1 MPTDPIDVSI
11 VLCAT
16 GDGRSIEAA
25 LAAAERA
32 IAGSR
37 GEIVVA
43 GLTDAALAEQLRCR
57 VPGAVILVAEQP
69 ISAAAARKRG
79 AAAARGKRLL
89 VVDRDAIVPA
99 AWIDRQEVQAAP
111 VAVAS
116 SPEGACRPAQSTG
129 WRRLLAWLP
138 STRPALNPPQKRLT
152 LPAAPGPNLIQEG
165 MDCLARGDDDG
176 AILHFRQAM
185 ADMPQ
190 PPLRVFLA
198 LANIL
203 FRLER
208 LDEADALYRELAA
221 RFPNMQHGHAG
232 SARVLLAHQT
242 WQAALEA
249 WSDVAER
256 FPEASEARLGM
267 AESLVKLGR
276 FDEAEARLEEAA
288 GRWPEEVSIL
298 IARARLAAEAGQHR
312 VACDRWQ
319 AALERAPGNLTARAG
334 CVRALIDVVDVAA
347 AQRVFDT
354 AGDGSLTP
362 WYRSILADI
371 HAASFD
377 WPAALDVFR
386 EITASAP
393 DDLAVGLREALF
405 LVRAAGYTCEPSHL
419 DRAVAICESLV
430 GRFPHSLRAR
440 AALAEGYCMASRD
453 DDAIRVIDR
462 LPQARI
468 TNTDVAKLKA
478 WRLARA
484 GDVAGAKEIWQT
496 IERGHYLP
504 AIHAPPGTLEPLGDR
519 PIEPGPG
526 EVLLF
531 TVIRDEAWRLP
542 WFLATYRKLGV
553 DRFFVVDN
561 GSTDGGAEHLLGQ
574 PDVHLFP
581 TSASYAAAM
590 SGMRWINEL
599 VDRYGA
605 GHWCLYVDVD
615 ELLVVPGIE
624 DHGLRPLLD
633 SMELRGQEAL
643 RAFML
648 DMHGPT
654 ADHRPECRPG
664 DDPLPLFPLFDATH
678 HPFGAVECPYRQMSG
693 GIRRLAGTTCDL
705 TKTPIIRGGRSIRF
719 LSSSHR
725 TTPGVLA
732 DVTGVLLHFKL
743 AGAPAT
749 WTMDAIG
756 DRRPGCVRRHLAD
769 SMPGRRGDEA
779 RAFMGPTTVRY
790 ESSRQLLALGL
801 LECPEDFLAG
811 LSQTRHDHGA

>member
-1 MPTDPIDVSI
+1 MPTDLIDVSI

-116 SPEGACRPAQSTG
+116 SPEGACRPAQATG
-129 WRRLLAWLP
+129 WRRFLAWLP
-138 STRPALNPPQKRLT
+138 STRPARNPLQKPLT

-221 RFPNMQHGHAG
+221 RFPNMHHGHAG

-242 WQAALEA
+242 WQAAIEA

-276 FDEAEARLEEAA
+276 FDEAEALLEQAA
-288 GRWPEEVSIL
+288 NRWPEEVSIL
-298 IARARLAAEAGQHR
+298 IARARLAAEMGQHR

-319 AALERAPGNLTARAG
+319 AALELAPGNLTARAG

-347 AQRVFDT
+347 ARRVFDA

-386 EITASAP
+386 EITTSAPRTASAP
-393 DDLAVGLREALF
+393 ESTTVTPFSAAAS
-405 LVRAAGYTCEPSHL
+405 RAAGT
-419 DRAVAICESLV
+419 
-430 GRFPHSLRAR
+430 
-440 AALAEGYCMASRD
+440 
-453 DDAIRVIDR
+453 
-462 LPQARI
+462 
-468 TNTDVAKLKA
+468 
-478 WRLARA
+478 
-484 GDVAGAKEIWQT
+484 
-496 IERGHYLP
+496 
-504 AIHAPPGTLEPLGDR
+504 
-519 PIEPGPG
+519 
-526 EVLLF
+526 
-531 TVIRDEAWRLP
+531 
-542 WFLATYRKLGV
+542 
-553 DRFFVVDN
+553 
-561 GSTDGGAEHLLGQ
+561 GS
-574 PDVHLFP
+574 
-581 TSASYAAAM
+581 
-590 SGMRWINEL
+590 
-599 VDRYGA
+599 
-605 GHWCLYVDVD
+605 
-615 ELLVVPGIE
+615 
-624 DHGLRPLLD
+624 
-633 SMELRGQEAL
+633 
-643 RAFML
+643 
-648 DMHGPT
+648 
-654 ADHRPECRPG
+654 
-664 DDPLPLFPLFDATH
+664 
-678 HPFGAVECPYRQMSG
+678 
-693 GIRRLAGTTCDL
+693 
-705 TKTPIIRGGRSIRF
+705 
-719 LSSSHR
+719 
-725 TTPGVLA
+725 
-732 DVTGVLLHFKL
+732 
-743 AGAPAT
+743 
-749 WTMDAIG
+749 
-756 DRRPGCVRRHLAD
+756 
-769 SMPGRRGDEA
+769 
-779 RAFMGPTTVRY
+779 
-790 ESSRQLLALGL
+790 
-801 LECPEDFLAG
+801 
-811 LSQTRHDHGA
+811 

>member
-11 VLCAT
+11 VLYAT
-16 GDGRSIEAA
+16 GDGRSIDAS
-25 LAAAERA
+25 LAVAERA
-32 IAGSR
+32 IEGRR

-43 GLTDAALAEQLRCR
+43 GLTDAALADQLRCR
-57 VPGAVILVAEQP
+57 LPGAVILVAEQP

-89 VVDRDAIVPA
+89 VVDRDSVVPA

-111 VAVAS
+111 SAVAGS
-116 SPEGACRPAQSTG
+116 LEGACRPAAAAG
-129 WRRLLAWLP
+129 WRCLLAWLP
-138 STRPALNPPQKRLT
+138 STRPARNPLRKPLA
-152 LPAAPGPNLIQEG
+152 LPAPPGLHLIQEG
-165 MDCLARGDDDG
+165 MDCLARGDDDD
-176 AILHFRQAM
+176 AILHFRQVM

-190 PPLRVFLA
+190 PPPRVFLA

-203 FRLER
+203 FRMER
-208 LDEADALYRELAA
+208 LDEADSLYRELAI
-221 RFPNMQHGHAG
+221 RFPNMHQGHAG
-232 SARVLLAHQT
+232 SARVLLAFQT
-242 WQAALEA
+242 WQAAFEA

-256 FPEASEARLGM
+256 FPEVSEARLGM

-276 FDEAEARLEEAA
+276 FDEAEALLEQAA
-288 GRWPEEVSIL
+288 NRWPEEVSIL
-298 IARARLAAEAGQHR
+298 IARARLAAETGQHR
-312 VACDRWQ
+312 QACDLWQ
-319 AALERAPGNLTARAG
+319 AVLTLAPGNLMARAG
-334 CVRALIDVVDVAA
+334 LVRGLIDVVDVEAA
-347 AQRVFDT
+347 RRVFDA
-354 AGDGSLTP
+354 AGDAPLTP
-362 WYRSILADI
+362 WYQSLLADI
-371 HAASFD
+371 HAAIFD
-377 WPAALDVFR
+377 WPGALDVFR
-386 EITASAP
+386 DIAASAP
-393 DDLAVGLREALF
+393 DDLAVRLREALF
-405 LVRAAGYTCEPSHL
+405 LVRAAGYTCEPRHL
-419 DRAVAICESLV
+419 DRAMALCESLV

-440 AALAEGYCMASRD
+440 AALAEGYVMASRD

-468 TNTDVAKLKA
+468 TNSDVAKLKA

-504 AIHAPPGTLEPLGDR
+504 AIHAPPGKLEPLGDR
-519 PIEPGPG
+519 AIEPAPG

-542 WFLATYRKLGV
+542 WFLDAYRKLGV

-561 GSTDGGAEHLLGQ
+561 GSTDGGTDYLLAQ

-581 TSASYAAAM
+581 TSESYAAAM
-590 SGMRWINEL
+590 SGMRWINDL
-599 VDRYGA
+599 VDRFGA

-624 DHGLRPLLD
+624 DHGLRVLLD
-633 SMELRGQEAL
+633 SMDRRGQEAL

-664 DDPLPLFPLFDATH
+664 EDPLPLFPLFDATH

-693 GIRRLAGTTCDL
+693 GIRRLAGSTCDL

-725 TTPGVLA
+725 TTPCVLA

-743 AGAPAT
+743 AGAPEA
-749 WTMDAIG
+749 WTMETIG
-756 DRRPGCVRRHLAD
+756 NRRPGCVRRHLAD
-769 SMPGRRGDEA
+769 LMPGRRGDEA
-779 RAFMGPTTVRY
+779 RAFIGSTTMRY
-790 ESSRQLLALGL
+790 VSSRQLLALGL
-801 LECPEDFLAG
+801 IECPEDFPAG